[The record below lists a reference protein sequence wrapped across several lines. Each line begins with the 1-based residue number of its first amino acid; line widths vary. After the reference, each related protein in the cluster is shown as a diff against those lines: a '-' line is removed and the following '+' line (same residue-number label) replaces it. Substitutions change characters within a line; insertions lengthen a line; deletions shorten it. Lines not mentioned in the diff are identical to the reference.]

1 MDQLIAKQFGKALVF
16 LLKKE
21 GWGAQARLA
30 REKDI
35 DRGYLNAIIQGRKTG
50 SEHVRSQIADYFHM
64 PYEEMLALGRRLL
77 EGTAPDRE
85 ARASQGAERLQDA
98 LEKESGGT
106 GGISGSSPG
115 SPRISE
121 IIQKAIVI
129 LESDTNYRHRLTD
142 LIDTFHRELMAQEE
156 STVLRSQLTAMEM
169 RIAHLENMLADEKNG
184 TRKSA

>member
-1 MDQLIAKQFGKALVF
+1 MDQVIAKQFGKALVF
-16 LLKKE
+16 LLEKE

-77 EGTAPDRE
+77 AGVAPDRE
-85 ARASQGAERLQDA
+85 VLSSQGTEALQDTSETVPGGA
-98 LEKESGGT
+98 GQVSGG
-106 GGISGSSPG
+106 SSR
-115 SPRISE
+115 SLRISE

-129 LESDTNYRHRLTD
+129 LESDTEYRYRLTD
-142 LIDTFHRELMAQEE
+142 LIDTFHKELIARKE
-156 STVLRSQLTAMEM
+156 SAVLRVELDELKE
-169 RIAHLENMLADEKNG
+169 RIVLLEKKLADDQKDTGN
-184 TRKSA
+184 